1 LLLLNLWACGQ
12 RACVVHTSTGSAFGL
27 LQAIAVMGNDT
38 QQDRTVER
46 APAAIVLLQEADRL
60 ITKVW
65 IEMSGT

>member
-1 LLLLNLWACGQ
+1 LTL
-12 RACVVHTSTGSAFGL
+12 GL
-27 LQAIAVMGNDT
+27 SQTVAVMGNDT

-65 IEMSGT
+65 IEMSGTGL